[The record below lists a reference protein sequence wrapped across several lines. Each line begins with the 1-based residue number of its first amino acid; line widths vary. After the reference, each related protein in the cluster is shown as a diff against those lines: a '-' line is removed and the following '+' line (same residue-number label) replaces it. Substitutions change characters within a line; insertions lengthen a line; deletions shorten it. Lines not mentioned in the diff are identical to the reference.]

1 MSLQR
6 AKTNAAIEK
15 AVAAEKSAAAA
26 GSKIKLLED
35 EIDDIR
41 AKHRNTPEVAL
52 LQQIAEVKG
61 QLAESLRRIETIKA
75 EKAEIVLE
83 KEQFRASVNKLVS
96 LITSGMY
103 IILSIIFIHF
113 MCPFAR
119 NRLKRYDTNEIKQQQ
134 EKKAIVS
141 NKFV

>member
-35 EIDDIR
+35 EIDEIR

-52 LQQIAEVKG
+52 LQQMAEVKG
-61 QLAESLRRIETIKA
+61 QLADSQRRIETIKA

-103 IILSIIFIHF
+103 S
-113 MCPFAR
+113 
-119 NRLKRYDTNEIKQQQ
+119 
-134 EKKAIVS
+134 
-141 NKFV
+141 

>member
-1 MSLQR
+1 MTNTYLHFVTSLKR

-15 AVAAEKSAAAA
+15 AAAAEKSAAAA
-26 GSKIKLLED
+26 GSKVKLLED
-35 EIDDIR
+35 EIDEIR

-52 LQQIAEVKG
+52 LQQMAEVKG
-61 QLAESLRRIETIKA
+61 QLAESLKRIETIKA

-103 IILSIIFIHF
+103 S
-113 MCPFAR
+113 
-119 NRLKRYDTNEIKQQQ
+119 
-134 EKKAIVS
+134 
-141 NKFV
+141 

>member
-1 MSLQR
+1 MWLQR

-15 AVAAEKSAAAA
+15 VVAAEKSAAAA
-26 GSKIKLLED
+26 GSKIKVLED
-35 EIDDIR
+35 EIDEIR

-52 LQQIAEVKG
+52 LQQMAEVKG
-61 QLAESLRRIETIKA
+61 QLADSQRRIETIKA

-96 LITSGMY
+96 LITS
-103 IILSIIFIHF
+103 SIHSWSRFHF
-113 MCPFAR
+113 TYWSTPR
-119 NRLKRYDTNEIKQQQ
+119 NRLKHFDTNEIKPLQ
-134 EKKAIVS
+134 ESKAIVS

>member
-1 MSLQR
+1 MLPQR

-15 AVAAEKSAAAA
+15 AVAAEKAAAAA

-35 EIDDIR
+35 EIDEIR

-52 LQQIAEVKG
+52 LQQMAEVKG
-61 QLAESLRRIETIKA
+61 QLTESLRRIETIKA

-96 LITSGMY
+96 LITSFMY
-103 IILSIIFIHF
+103 MVLLVSFSFI
-113 MCPFAR
+113 
-119 NRLKRYDTNEIKQQQ
+119 
-134 EKKAIVS
+134 
-141 NKFV
+141 

>member
-26 GSKIKLLED
+26 GSKIKILED

-52 LQQIAEVKG
+52 LQQMAEVKG
-61 QLAESLRRIETIKA
+61 QLAESLKRIETIKA

-103 IILSIIFIHF
+103 S
-113 MCPFAR
+113 
-119 NRLKRYDTNEIKQQQ
+119 
-134 EKKAIVS
+134 
-141 NKFV
+141 